1 MLRQQDAAGLAL
13 VGSKPGLL
21 IPPRARRLHLRTLMR
36 GLVQQAPAGRTDLP
50 NGLRGILRSLKR
62 RGLAVIISDLLD
74 DPHLTLKAL
83 RLFASHRHDVIVFHV
98 LDGMERDF
106 AFEGATQFRDLETGQ
121 ELEIDPFASRQQYL
135 ARLAEAES
143 IYSKGLSEAGI
154 DYYRIDTR
162 QPYDQALAGYIARR
176 TRLRR

>member
-1 MLRQQDAAGLAL
+1 
-13 VGSKPGLL
+13 
-21 IPPRARRLHLRTLMR
+21 
-36 GLVQQAPAGRTDLP
+36 
-50 NGLRGILRSLKR
+50 
-62 RGLAVIISDLLD
+62 
-74 DPHLTLKAL
+74 
-83 RLFASHRHDVIVFHV
+83 
-98 LDGMERDF
+98 MERDF